1 MRMKSNT
8 VKQLSLCL
16 ILVVSSLFAKTQ
28 TVSCYFSS
36 DYSADT
42 GSKLIVDVKVDSF
55 INVGGL
61 NFSIAWDPDILQYE
75 ETGNLGVTFNEL
87 SGFNESK
94 ASQGKIGVSW
104 ISPSATQ
111 GVTIPDSTTLFSIQF
126 DVVGVTNDTT
136 SLRFT
141 DDPLPK
147 EFFNLN
153 AQVIPSVYAN
163 GFVTVTGT
171 SRASYNSAPELI
183 SLYPPTPNPFYENTF
198 IKIDLR
204 QAAQTN
210 IKIVDQMGKVLH
222 DEQQYLG
229 AGLQT
234 IPVSKD
240 IFSHSGTYYCLLYA
254 NDFRVMQKLVFIDR

>member
-1 MRMKSNT
+1 MKSNT

-28 TVSCYFSS
+28 TVSCYFPAE
-36 DYSADT
+36 YTADI
-42 GSKLIVDVKVDSF
+42 GSTLVVEVKVDSF
-55 INVGGL
+55 NNVGGME
-61 NFSIAWDPDILQYE
+61 FSIKWNPDMLSYKQ
-75 ETGNLGVTFNEL
+75 TGNLGVTFNEF
-87 SGFNESK
+87 SGFNEAK
-94 ASQGKIGVSW
+94 IDEGKLGLSW
-104 ISPSATQ
+104 ISPSAVEGITL
-111 GVTIPDSTTLFSIQF
+111 PDSTTLFSIEF
-126 DVVGVTNDTT
+126 DVIGTTDDTT
-136 SLRFT
+136 SLQFS
-141 DDPLPK
+141 DDPRTR
-147 EFFNLN
+147 EFFTT
-153 AQVIPSVYAN
+153 AGVVIPSIYRN
-163 GFVTVTGT
+163 GFVTLTGT
-171 SRASYNSAPELI
+171 SGTSYNSAPDLI
-183 SLYPPTPNPFYENTF
+183 NLYPPTPNPFYENTF

-222 DEQQYLG
+222 DEQQYLS